1 MSAEYDVLVVGAG
14 HAGCE
19 AALAASRLGA
29 AVGLVTMPERGVA
42 SMPCNPAIGGPGKG
56 HLVREIDAMGGAMG
70 AIADGAALQARLLNT
85 GKGPAVQALRLLTD
99 KQAYSQNMY
108 QRLLCEPRVDLV
120 SGEAA
125 GLLID
130 SDGGVGG
137 VTLSDGRTLRARAV
151 VLATGVYLNSSIVVG
166 SSRLP
171 AGPDG
176 ARSTRLLPK
185 ALLGAGLRLGRFKT
199 GTSPRVDRH
208 SVDYRRVRPEL
219 GTASTMRFGHCYAG
233 DTAPLASAAGQEPV
247 CWVTHTNE
255 TTHAIIAGNLH
266 RSPLFDGTIAG
277 VGPRHCPSIEDKVHR
292 FPHRDRHPVW
302 LERESMSSDLLYV
315 LGMSTSLPEDVQS
328 AMVRSLPGLAGAEI
342 VRPGYAIEY
351 EYLLPGQL
359 FPTME
364 LKRVRGLF
372 AAGQI
377 CGTSGY
383 EEAAALGLIAGTNAA
398 RRALG
403 EEPVVWHRSESYLGV
418 LADDLTT
425 RQVSE
430 PYRMMTARAEHRL
443 HLRHSNADLRL
454 APVAAELGLMD
465 AAALRTVARRR
476 KLLADTRTT
485 LMLSRVMRSEA
496 LDRELVELGTT
507 PLRQGVRAW
516 SLLKRPSVRYEHMCA
531 WVGQDLPQLS
541 YDDRQELEA
550 MAKYGGY
557 IRQQESLL
565 SRQRR
570 MAARPVPAQLDYTE
584 VPGLAHR
591 AAAHLGEVRPL
602 TLGQASRV
610 EGVTSADLSVLAG
623 YLRKWRRP

>member
-1 MSAEYDVLVVGAG
+1 MS
-14 HAGCE
+14 
-19 AALAASRLGA
+19 
-29 AVGLVTMPERGVA
+29 ERCVA

-70 AIADGAALQARLLNT
+70 VIADGAALQSRLLNT

-99 KQAYSQNMY
+99 KQVYSQSMR
-108 QRLLCEPRVDLV
+108 QKLRAEPRIEMVA
-120 SGEAA
+120 GEAA
-125 GLLID
+125 ALVMD
-130 SDGGVGG
+130 RDGDAGG
-137 VTLSDGRTLRARAV
+137 VTLADGRALGARAV
-151 VLATGVYLNSSIVVG
+151 VLATGVYLNSSVVSG
-166 SSRLP
+166 SSRLR

-176 ARSTRLLPK
+176 ARPAQLLPK
-185 ALLGAGLRLGRFKT
+185 ALEEAGLRLGRFKT
-199 GTSPRVDRH
+199 GTSPRVDRR
-208 SVDYRRVRPEL
+208 SVDYGELRPEP
-219 GTASTMRFGHCYAG
+219 GTSLPLQFGHRFAG
-233 DTAPLASAAGQEPV
+233 SSAPAATAPGEDPV
-247 CWVTHTNE
+247 CWATYTNE
-255 TTHAIIAGNLH
+255 TTHRIIAGNLH
-266 RSPLFDGTIAG
+266 RSPLFDGTIDGA
-277 VGPRHCPSIEDKVHR
+277 GPRHCPSIEDKVHR
-292 FPHRDRHPVW
+292 FPNRDRHPVW

-315 LGMSTSLPEDVQS
+315 LGLSTSLPVDVQS
-328 AMVRSLPGLAGAEI
+328 AMLRSLPGLSSAEI

-351 EYLLPGQL
+351 DYLLSGQL

-364 LKRVRGLF
+364 VKLLRGLF

-403 EEPVVWHRSESYLGV
+403 QEPVVWHRSESYLGV
-418 LADDLTT
+418 LADDLAT
-425 RQVSE
+425 RSVSE

-454 APVAAELGLMD
+454 ASLAAELGMIDRARL
-465 AAALRTVARRR
+465 AAVSGRQ
-476 KLLADTRTT
+476 KLLADTKAA
-485 LMLSRVMRSEA
+485 LMLSRVMRSED
-496 LDRELVELGTT
+496 LNRELVALGTT

-516 SLLKRPSVRYEHMCA
+516 SLLKRPRIGYEHMCA
-531 WVGQDLPQLS
+531 WVGEGMPRLGH
-541 YDDRQELEA
+541 DDRQELEA

-557 IRQQESLL
+557 IRQQENLL
-565 SRQRR
+565 SRQGRTA
-570 MAARPVPAQLDYTE
+570 MRPVPAELDYTK

-623 YLRKWRRP
+623 YLREWRRRR